1 MVVLMSA
8 RGLSPTQWLL
18 VIIVVVGLA
27 VDAFVHL
34 DLASV
39 FDGIKTST
47 LSQGDL
53 FRVEAAAAVLAA
65 VALLV
70 RPGRNTAAFAF
81 LVAAGGVAAVVL
93 YRYVDVGAFGP
104 VPDMYDPYWGPA
116 EKTLSVVAEA
126 VATLAALSL
135 LLQFHKS
142 YQGRGRGGMGATSVG
157 AAGRG
162 ALAADPAGGK

>member
-1 MVVLMSA
+1 MSA
-8 RGLSPTQWLL
+8 RGLSPSKWLL
-18 VIIVVVGLA
+18 IFVVVVGLA

-39 FDGIKTST
+39 FDSIKTST

-53 FRVEAAAAVLAA
+53 FRVEAAAAVIAA

-70 RPGRNTAAFAF
+70 RPGRYTAAFAF

-104 VPDMYDPYWGPA
+104 VPDMYDPFWGPA
-116 EKTLSVVAEA
+116 EKTLSAVAEA
-126 VATLAALSL
+126 IAALAALAL
-135 LLQFHKS
+135 LLQFRKP
-142 YQGRGRGGMGATSVG
+142 YQPRGRGGRGASRDGG
-157 AAGRG
+157 AERD